1 MMIISSCLNGMHVRC
16 KRVVGNAV
24 DEVDAVVH
32 FAALIDVEES
42 MKSTFASAES
52 KAAAAEHCCR

>member
-1 MMIISSCLNGMHVRC
+1 MHVRC